1 MKMCSECGGT
11 GKKQM
16 PFRKSCGNCFGTG
29 RINGAICGPCGG
41 TGLSQELET
50 IPCGPCRGTGV
61 LMDTDTIRDP
71 GPPLPHRSWT
81 PTQFLILVICYVL
94 SVWLLVRDGTLQGW
108 WPYVLAIIPAYLVAA
123 AWKALLY
130 LAVLGV
136 AAWYG
141 LPYLYHLFD
150 Y

>member
-1 MKMCSECGGT
+1 
-11 GKKQM
+11 
-16 PFRKSCGNCFGTG
+16 
-29 RINGAICGPCGG
+29 
-41 TGLSQELET
+41 
-50 IPCGPCRGTGV
+50 
-61 LMDTDTIRDP
+61 MDTDIIGDP
-71 GPPLPHRSWT
+71 GPPLPQRPWT
-81 PTQFLILVICYVL
+81 PTRILILLLGYGVILY
-94 SVWLLVRDGTLQGW
+94 WLVQDGTLQGW

-130 LAVLGV
+130 LAVLGL